1 VDRECRQT
9 FSLAGASGWRILTAM
24 NQGSVLMDPE
34 LLLYT
39 LSRILHV
46 GTAIVIVGGTFFI
59 RFVLFPAATQ
69 NLADD
74 VHARL
79 RGAVIGTWKKI
90 VHSGIVLFLLT
101 GALNYYRVIANGT
114 HKGHP
119 LYHALLGTKILLA
132 MVIFFIA
139 SALVGRAPAF
149 EGLRRNA
156 PRWLLVN
163 LLLAAIIVAISGFLK
178 VRWS

>member
-1 VDRECRQT
+1 
-9 FSLAGASGWRILTAM
+9 
-24 NQGSVLMDPE
+24 MDPE
-34 LLLYT
+34 LILYS

-46 GTAIVIVGGTFFI
+46 GTAIVVVGGTFFI
-59 RFVLFPAATQ
+59 RFVLFPAAAQ

-79 RGAVIGTWKKI
+79 RDAVIGTWKKV
-90 VHSGIVLFLLT
+90 VHAGIALFLLT
-101 GALNYYRVIANGT
+101 GGLNYYRVIAKGT
-114 HKGHP
+114 HKGDP

-132 MVIFFIA
+132 LVIFFLA
-139 SALVGRAPAF
+139 SVLVGRSPAF

-163 LLLAAIIVAISGFLK
+163 FVLAAIIIAISGFLK
-178 VRWS
+178 VRGA